1 MYYHRISKRFICQSN
16 FQNPS
21 LMSRRTLRSA
31 SQKDPRKRITNN
43 INEISMNKV
52 NRKIINC
59 QLEITSKNGEKSR
72 IIYW

>member
-1 MYYHRISKRFICQSN
+1 
-16 FQNPS
+16 
-21 LMSRRTLRSA
+21 MSRRTLRSA
-31 SQKDPRKRITNN
+31 SQKDPQKRITNN

-59 QLEITSKNGEKSR
+59 QLEITSKNGGKSR

>member
-16 FQNPS
+16 CQSPC
-21 LMSRRTLRSA
+21 LMSRRTLRNV
-31 SQKDPRKRITNN
+31 DPQKRITNN

-72 IIYW
+72 IIYR